1 MKTNFTLAVIAMI
14 AGGAWAQSP
23 APPPPAPAAPAPAVS
38 APVAVEKPAPAAP
51 VKTKAPVA
59 PEAAVL
65 PPPVQ
70 PIEPVIPLVP
80 GPATVNASN
89 VNVRGQAK
97 LNSERVAL
105 ITKGDV
111 VTVLE
116 EIVLDKPAPG
126 EPARWARIIL
136 PDETK
141 VWVHTLFI
149 EAANKTVIP
158 PRLNLRSGPGEEYS
172 VVGLIERG
180 EVVHETG
187 AVDGNW
193 MQIEAPKDAYAFVA
207 SQFLKQEAPAPVA
220 AVVPSAPAVPPPAP
234 TPAPPPLPP
243 AAPPT
248 PAPVSEPPP
257 LAPPVT
263 APEPPAKPVVET
275 PVAPVVEEPV
285 PTPPEVPEE
294 PLPPRIVSHEGVVRN
309 TWSIQAPTKY
319 ALVDPDSGWTVN
331 YLYTTSTNL
340 DLSRYKGLRI
350 VVTGEEGLDP
360 RWKNTPVLTIQ
371 RIQVVE

>member
-149 EAANKTVIP
+149 EATNKTVIP
-158 PRLNLRSGPGEEYS
+158 PRLNLRSGPG
-172 VVGLIERG
+172 
-180 EVVHETG
+180 
-187 AVDGNW
+187 
-193 MQIEAPKDAYAFVA
+193 
-207 SQFLKQEAPAPVA
+207 
-220 AVVPSAPAVPPPAP
+220 
-234 TPAPPPLPP
+234 
-243 AAPPT
+243 
-248 PAPVSEPPP
+248 
-257 LAPPVT
+257 
-263 APEPPAKPVVET
+263 
-275 PVAPVVEEPV
+275 
-285 PTPPEVPEE
+285 
-294 PLPPRIVSHEGVVRN
+294 RN
-309 TWSIQAPTKY
+309 TVWS
-319 ALVDPDSGWTVN
+319 V
-331 YLYTTSTNL
+331 
-340 DLSRYKGLRI
+340 
-350 VVTGEEGLDP
+350 
-360 RWKNTPVLTIQ
+360 
-371 RIQVVE
+371 